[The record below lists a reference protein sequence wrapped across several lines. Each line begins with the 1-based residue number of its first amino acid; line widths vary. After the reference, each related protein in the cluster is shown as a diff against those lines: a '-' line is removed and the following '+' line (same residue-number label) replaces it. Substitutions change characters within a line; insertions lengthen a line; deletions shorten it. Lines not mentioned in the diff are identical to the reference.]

1 VGHVGPHGRAGKP
14 RHQEFPVSRDHLD
27 WKHGRPPRLSGHD
40 YRSTGAYFVTTNAFQ
55 RSWLFGEVGS
65 GQVQL
70 NQYGRILEEEWLR
83 SQLLRREVAL
93 DAFVVMPD
101 HFHGIVVLSGS
112 DEGNVCETAG
122 AANNPGACLRRH
134 PRSLGSLMAGFKS
147 ATTRRINTLRGSP
160 GRAVWQSNY
169 HEHVIRNER
178 ELAGIRTYIQNN
190 PLKYG

>member
-1 VGHVGPHGRAGKP
+1 M
-14 RHQEFPVSRDHLD
+14 
-27 WKHGRPPRLSGHD
+27 
-40 YRSTGAYFVTTNAFQ
+40 
-55 RSWLFGEVGS
+55 
-65 GQVQL
+65 L
-70 NQYGRILEEEWLR
+70 NQYGRIVEEEWLR
-83 SQLLRREVAL
+83 SQLLRPEVAL

-112 DEGNVCETAG
+112 DEGNPCETAG
-122 AANNPGACLRRH
+122 SANNPGAFLRRH

-178 ELAGIRTYIQNN
+178 ELAGIRTYIENN

>member
-1 VGHVGPHGRAGKP
+1 V
-14 RHQEFPVSRDHLD
+14 
-27 WKHGRPPRLSGHD
+27 
-40 YRSTGAYFVTTNAFQ
+40 
-55 RSWLFGEVGS
+55 
-65 GQVQL
+65 
-70 NQYGRILEEEWLR
+70 EEEWLR
-83 SQLLRREVAL
+83 SQLLRQEVAL

-112 DEGNVCETAG
+112 DEGNLCETART
-122 AANNPGACLRRH
+122 ANNPGALLRRH

-147 ATTRRINTLRGSP
+147 ATTARINTLRGSP

-178 ELAGIRTYIQNN
+178 DLAGIRTYIQNN